1 MKFEFLIFSMHA
13 VRGLGSL
20 KRQES
25 PWVAMRCVMISRSL
39 VKRTVPKC
47 NPARRACYDML
58 CQNFSAER
66 FAAFVDVTMLGI
78 INGWMGKALR
88 LRLLHQLQQGQLQPD
103 RLMI

>member
-1 MKFEFLIFSMHA
+1 
-13 VRGLGSL
+13 
-20 KRQES
+20 
-25 PWVAMRCVMISRSL
+25 
-39 VKRTVPKC
+39 
-47 NPARRACYDML
+47 ML